1 VVGAAIWEGV
11 VMNIIELRRM
21 FEKHDGVMKTSEL
34 YDAGISKYE
43 LNKLTDV
50 NTLERITQGY
60 YKLYDDDMSEIKLLS
75 ILLPNGVL
83 CFDTA
88 LFYYGYSDRTPV
100 EWHIAVNK
108 DISKS
113 RVKLDYPYIKPYFI
127 EQKLLSVGV
136 DEVVI
141 DDVSV
146 KMYNRDRLICDCLKY
161 ESKID
166 VEIFNKAI
174 KNYINDPKKN
184 VSKLMEYAKLRV
196 VSKKVYDKIG
206 TWL

>member
-1 VVGAAIWEGV
+1 
-11 VMNIIELRRM
+11 
-21 FEKHDGVMKTSEL
+21 
-34 YDAGISKYE
+34 
-43 LNKLTDV
+43 
-50 NTLERITQGY
+50 
-60 YKLYDDDMSEIKLLS
+60 MSEIKLLF

-88 LFYYGYSDRTPV
+88 LFHYGYSDRTPV

-161 ESKID
+161 ESKMD

-174 KNYINDPKKN
+174 K
-184 VSKLMEYAKLRV
+184 KLY
-196 VSKKVYDKIG
+196 
-206 TWL
+206 

>member
-1 VVGAAIWEGV
+1 
-11 VMNIIELRRM
+11 MNIIELSRM
-21 FEKHDGVMKTSEL
+21 FEIHDGVMKTSEL

-43 LNKLTDV
+43 LNKLIDA

-60 YKLYDDDMSEIKLLS
+60 YKLYDDDMSEIKLLF

-88 LFYYGYSDRTPV
+88 LFHYGYSDRTPV

-161 ESKID
+161 ESKMD
-166 VEIFNKAI
+166 VEIFNKSH
-174 KNYINDPKKN
+174 KK
-184 VSKLMEYAKLRV
+184 LY
-196 VSKKVYDKIG
+196 
-206 TWL
+206 